1 MMQKIWGLFLLIAGL
16 YSCSPSPEE
25 LLQEGINQLEAG
37 EFAKAISY
45 FDRVIEQDSASFSA
59 WNVKGVAYF
68 EMQQWDQSIGA
79 FNQAIRLD
87 STSYKP
93 FFNRGNAF
101 LEKKEFREAIVD
113 YNFANGLDPNQTDIY
128 YNRGL
133 ALLGIEAY
141 EDALFDFELALQSNP
156 NQPQTHFNKAKAL
169 LGNNDPMG
177 AISSLTDVINLDK
190 RNGAAYYLLGVTQ
203 MSALGNKEEGCSHLK
218 MALSLGYT
226 AAKEWVDEFCEG

>member
-1 MMQKIWGLFLLIAGL
+1 MHKYVSVFLLVLAMMG
-16 YSCSPSPEE
+16 CVPSQEE

-37 EFAKAISY
+37 EFEKAIGY
-45 FDRVIEQDSASFSA
+45 FDRVIEVDSGSFAA
-59 WNVKGVAYF
+59 WNIKGVAFF
-68 EMQQWDQSIGA
+68 EMQQYDKSIEA
-79 FNQAIRLD
+79 FNQAVSLD

-101 LEKKEFREAIVD
+101 LEKKAFKEAIMD
-113 YNFANGLDPNQTDIY
+113 YNFANGLDPSQSDIH

-133 ALLGIEAY
+133 ALLGMEAY
-141 EDALFDFELALQSNP
+141 EDALFDFEISLQSNP
-156 NQPQTHFNKAKAL
+156 NQPQAHFNKAKAL

-203 MSALGNKEEGCSHLK
+203 MSALGNKEEGCAHLK
-218 MALSLGYT
+218 MALSLGYL
-226 AAKEWVDEFCEG
+226 AAKEWTDEFCQ

>member
-1 MMQKIWGLFLLIAGL
+1 MQKFGGVFLLFICL
-16 YSCSPSPEE
+16 ISCSPSPEE
-25 LLQEGINQLEAG
+25 LLKEGITRMEAG
-37 EFAKAISY
+37 EFINAIGY
-45 FDRVIEQDSASFSA
+45 FDRVIEQDSGSFSA
-59 WNVKGVAYF
+59 WNIKGVAYF
-68 EMQQWDQSIGA
+68 EMQQWDQSIVA

-93 FFNRGNAF
+93 FFNRGNAY
-101 LEKKEFREAIVD
+101 LEKKEFKNAIVD
-113 YNFANGLDPNQTDIY
+113 YNFASGLDPSQTDIY

-133 ALLGIEAY
+133 ALLGMEAY

-156 NQPQTHFNKAKAL
+156 NQAQTHFNKAKAL

-190 RNGAAYYLLGVTQ
+190 RNEAAYYLLGVTQ
-203 MSALGNKEEGCSHLK
+203 MSALGNTEEGCSHLK

-226 AAKEWVDEFCEG
+226 AAKEWVDEFCDR